1 MTLDDLS
8 DWAVAVI
15 VISCAVCCCVFTF
28 SAYAIARR
36 LSRAST
42 TPVKPVEPVEP
53 VDNQCVIRREIRTL
67 SEDEQMRVAT
77 AFETLMCT
85 CESQGEGSLYY
96 QLASIHGGEPYDGD
110 ASNDF
115 CAHGRECFG
124 LWHRAYLLLF
134 EQQLRRADVANGF
147 DGNIALPYWDWDQ
160 VELNGQCFPKV
171 VRELILSGGQRDL
184 GAIPGFLPA
193 AAAGRPFATG
203 RKSRSFVASSPDEGA
218 LRLKLHNMEQDGV
231 LDTAMA
237 QQSHLMFACKRFSE
251 LDHDPSTV
259 SLEEPHDN
267 IHGFVGRLM
276 ADFGSAFHPIFWLHH
291 CNVDRL
297 YESWMASHGHELA
310 RQEMISNQ
318 QKLALTTADFAEL
331 GFPEGPYGCA
341 RRPRHTRTPHTH
353 ATHARHTPTHAR
365 HTRTPHTHATH
376 ARHTR
381 TPPCTRHPHPSRRR
395 WPAQPLERPCR
406 RFTHPCPTYAA
417 GPSVQSAHA
426 PIVPAPL
433 GCATGRTVP
442 SA

>member
-353 ATHARHTPTHAR
+353 ATHARHT
-365 HTRTPHTHATH
+365 
-376 ARHTR
+376 R